1 MLLHF
6 MHACTNDRDRVHSFV
21 FGTRLTNITRY
32 LRQKDVD
39 LAVEKVA
46 DNVVD
51 WSGGTRIGACLH
63 DFNVTWARR
72 VLGQGAVVLLIS
84 DRSEEHTSELQSLM
98 RISYAVFCLKKKKR

>member
-6 MHACTNDRDRVHSFV
+6 MHAVTNDRDRVHSFV

-46 DNVVD
+46 DSVVD
-51 WSGGTRIGACLH
+51 WSGGPRIGACLR

-72 VLGQGAVVLLIS
+72 ALGPGAGVAR
-84 DRSEEHTSELQSLM
+84 RSG
-98 RISYAVFCLKKKKR
+98 VWGKRVDVGVDLGGG